1 MDLSKDYFSNKYNL
15 MHPHS
20 EIVEAR
26 PLLKVGKALDLG
38 CGGGRNSLYLAQQ
51 EFTVDAWD
59 YNPDSIQKLDM
70 ICVNESIKT
79 ITTRVVDLNG
89 LDFTGQYD
97 LILSTVVLMFLQPS
111 SIPILIKNM
120 QKATKIGGYNLIVS
134 AMDTED
140 YPCTVDFFSF
150 LFKPKELSSYY
161 EGWILKKYNEDTGLL
176 HKTDQNGNRIK
187 LRFATM
193 LAQKNA

>member
-1 MDLSKDYFSNKYNL
+1 MDLTKDYFSHKYNL

-20 EIVEAR
+20 EIVEAM
-26 PLLKVGKALDLG
+26 PVLTPGKALDLG

-51 EFTVDAWD
+51 GFTVDAWD
-59 YNPDSIQKLDM
+59 HNPDSIQKLDM
-70 ICVNESIKT
+70 ICVNESIQT
-79 ITTRVVDLNG
+79 IATKIVDLNG
-89 LDFTGQYD
+89 LDFSGEYD

-111 SIPILIKNM
+111 SIPHLIQNI
-120 QKATKIGGYNLIVS
+120 QKATKVGGYNLIVS

-150 LFKPKELSSYY
+150 LLKPKELSGYY
-161 EGWILKKYNEDTGLL
+161 EGWTLKKYNEDTGLL

-193 LAQKNA
+193 LAQKK